1 MDKPVKRGTVTLL
14 VVIFSCGLCVGSANA
29 GSGFEF
35 YFFGQNLKTFQNCNL
50 AELVVGAVASVA
62 AHELGHAL
70 YAELAGKSWELE
82 ASVPSGFAV
91 HSNDSFSDREYRDF
105 GRSGFALQTVI
116 GVVLTSFEKT
126 RNSDFTKGWV
136 GMNAIEASA
145 YKIRPRNGGDDFDLV
160 DRGGGNGD
168 IEYAVV
174 SVLSLNNLR
183 RLEPDLIPSL
193 TKYGIKS
200 NAGFPYQNDASLSTD
215 RNVFFSEADVD
226 QQTSL
231 LSETDLE
238 EEQPQN
244 ISTEVGPDASVFTAA
259 EWEPSHFAAA
269 QKNVFAR
276 N

>member
-1 MDKPVKRGTVTLL
+1 MSKPVRKGTLTLL
-14 VVIFSCGLCVGSANA
+14 VVIFSCCFCIGSAS
-29 GSGFEF
+29 GESGFEF

-105 GRSGFALQTVI
+105 GRSGFALQTCI
-116 GVVLTSFEKT
+116 GIILTSFEQT

-136 GMNAIEASA
+136 GMNAVEASA

-174 SVLSLNNLR
+174 SALSLNNLR

-193 TKYGIKS
+193 TNYRINS
-200 NAGFPYQNDASLSTD
+200 NAGFPYQNNASLSAD
-215 RNVFFSEADVD
+215 RNVFFSDADVD
-226 QQTSL
+226 QRSSL
-231 LSETDLE
+231 ISELDLE
-238 EEQPQN
+238 GEQPEN
-244 ISTEVGPDASVFTAA
+244 LSPDVGFDGSQYASA
-259 EWEPSHFAAA
+259 EWETSDLSVDRRD
-269 QKNVFAR
+269 VFAK

>member
-1 MDKPVKRGTVTLL
+1 MSKPVRRGTLTVL
-14 VVIFSCGLCVGSANA
+14 VVIFSCGLCVGSAS
-29 GSGFEF
+29 GESGFEF

-91 HSNDSFSDREYRDF
+91 HSNDSFSNSEYRDF
-105 GRSGFALQTVI
+105 GRSGFALQTCI
-116 GVVLTSFEKT
+116 GIILTSFEQT

-136 GMNAIEASA
+136 GMNAVEASA

-174 SVLSLNNLR
+174 SALNLNNLR

-193 TKYGIKS
+193 TKPVIISDG
-200 NAGFPYQNDASLSTD
+200 GFPYQSSESLTVN
-215 RNVFFSEADVD
+215 RNILFSSAEADQPTSLFSE
-226 QQTSL
+226 L
-231 LSETDLE
+231 GLE
-238 EEQPQN
+238 GEQPEN
-244 ISTEVGPDASVFTAA
+244 LSPDVGFDGSQYASA
-259 EWEPSHFAAA
+259 ERESSHFSIDRRD
-269 QKNVFAR
+269 VFAK